1 MDKYELRV
9 SLDEIDRLIS
19 ERRFKEAAGVADRID
34 WTRIKGTQTLCRISD
49 LYKINK
55 RYRESRDLLAIAY
68 KKNPESR
75 KIIYSLCELELKLNN
90 YIHALQLYNAFIN
103 VAPRDS
109 DRYLLQYKLYKK
121 QEVNVL
127 EQIAVLEEFQQHD
140 FRERW
145 AYELATLYYRAG
157 DVQSCIRQCDEIVA
171 YFGDGRFV
179 LRALELKKSLT
190 DLNPQQN
197 ERLELLK
204 KGGKYV
210 PPVQPEP
217 VTDAAPEAADAVKDA
232 ASAVPGAG
240 DNTAPGMPES
250 GKAAAPEQPVPE
262 SGNAAASAMPESGKN
277 TAAAV
282 SEAAGR
288 ADGPENLTVSSLNPD
303 GSSGPDRAKP
313 AAQTSA
319 DQTRRPAEEETSRKE
334 AEISGNGHPDQG
346 IMEPEP
352 DEEEAD
358 ASEPAGTPEEY
369 TDTLLND
376 VHMEETIAQGM
387 REIGDYDSVLAQETS
402 GQLAMVMEEE
412 EKEESQIEGQ
422 LNLEQIMSEW
432 EKIRKES
439 EQKRL
444 ADARRRVLERSD
456 AAKRQLYGDDFV
468 RTGAGSGRDPEPE
481 EFSGSEKSSS
491 APQDFQ
497 GRDEAGKTRSWRRE
511 DVESG
516 LKKNRKKNL

>member
-1 MDKYELRV
+1 M
-9 SLDEIDRLIS
+9 
-19 ERRFKEAAGVADRID
+19 
-34 WTRIKGTQTLCRISD
+34 
-49 LYKINK
+49 
-55 RYRESRDLLAIAY
+55 
-68 KKNPESR
+68 
-75 KIIYSLCELELKLNN
+75 
-90 YIHALQLYNAFIN
+90 
-103 VAPRDS
+103 APRDS

-210 PPVQPEP
+210 PLVQPES

-240 DNTAPGMPES
+240 DNTAPG
-250 GKAAAPEQPVPE
+250 
-262 SGNAAASAMPESGKN
+262 MPESGKN

-497 GRDEAGKTRSWRRE
+497 GWDEAGKTRSWRRE

>member
-197 ERLELLK
+197 KRLELLK

-210 PPVQPEP
+210 PLVQPES

-240 DNTAPGMPES
+240 DNTAPGM
-250 GKAAAPEQPVPE
+250 PE

>member
-1 MDKYELRV
+1 
-9 SLDEIDRLIS
+9 
-19 ERRFKEAAGVADRID
+19 
-34 WTRIKGTQTLCRISD
+34 
-49 LYKINK
+49 
-55 RYRESRDLLAIAY
+55 
-68 KKNPESR
+68 
-75 KIIYSLCELELKLNN
+75 
-90 YIHALQLYNAFIN
+90 
-103 VAPRDS
+103 
-109 DRYLLQYKLYKK
+109 
-121 QEVNVL
+121 
-127 EQIAVLEEFQQHD
+127 
-140 FRERW
+140 
-145 AYELATLYYRAG
+145 
-157 DVQSCIRQCDEIVA
+157 
-171 YFGDGRFV
+171 
-179 LRALELKKSLT
+179 
-190 DLNPQQN
+190 
-197 ERLELLK
+197 
-204 KGGKYV
+204 
-210 PPVQPEP
+210 
-217 VTDAAPEAADAVKDA
+217 
-232 ASAVPGAG
+232 
-240 DNTAPGMPES
+240 
-250 GKAAAPEQPVPE
+250 
-262 SGNAAASAMPESGKN
+262 MPESGKN

-313 AAQTSA
+313 AAQTPA

-481 EFSGSEKSSS
+481 KFSGSEKSSS

>member
-240 DNTAPGMPES
+240 DNTAPG
-250 GKAAAPEQPVPE
+250 
-262 SGNAAASAMPESGKN
+262 MPESGKN